1 VPGLIA
7 AGIAPFV
14 VGYLVASL
22 VIFPAPDV
30 VGDGISVPSL
40 EGMTATE
47 AEGRLTALGL
57 RLTQVTRLPHPD
69 VREGDITAQAPLPG
83 QQLRSGGSVRV
94 AVSSGVPRVVVP
106 DVVGFSD
113 TRARS
118 LLEKLG
124 FTIQESVEEN
134 DAPLGRV
141 IRIEPEPGTSLG
153 LPARV
158 SIVLSAGPPAIEPDT
173 TAAPA
178 ARDTVDG
185 VGPSAR
191 AASGR
196 WPTPARSSMFRQ
208 MQSLTQMASDAAQQ
222 GGE

>member
-14 VGYLVASL
+14 IGYLFASL
-22 VIFPAPDV
+22 VMFPAPEV
-30 VGDGISVPSL
+30 AGDGISVPSL
-40 EGMTATE
+40 EGMSATE
-47 AEGRLTALGL
+47 AEGRLKELGL

-69 VREGDITAQAPLPG
+69 IDEGEITAQAPLAG
-83 QQLRSGGSVRV
+83 QQLRSGAGVRV
-94 AVSSGVPRVVVP
+94 AVSSGVPHVVVP
-106 DVVGFSD
+106 DVVGFSE

-124 FTIQESVEEN
+124 FTIQGSVEEN

-141 IRIEPEPGTSLG
+141 IRIEPAPGTSLG

-158 SIVLSAGPPAIEPDT
+158 SIVLSSGPPAVEPDT
-173 TAAPA
+173 TTPPVV
-178 ARDTVDG
+178 RDTVDG
-185 VGPSAR
+185 VGPSAL
-191 AASGR
+191 AAPVR
-196 WPTPARSSMFRQ
+196 WPAPVQSSMFRRL
-208 MQSLTQMASDAAQQ
+208 QSLTQTRSDLARR

>member
-83 QQLRSGGSVRV
+83 QQLRS
-94 AVSSGVPRVVVP
+94 ALPRIP
-106 DVVGFSD
+106 
-113 TRARS
+113 
-118 LLEKLG
+118 
-124 FTIQESVEEN
+124 
-134 DAPLGRV
+134 
-141 IRIEPEPGTSLG
+141 
-153 LPARV
+153 
-158 SIVLSAGPPAIEPDT
+158 
-173 TAAPA
+173 
-178 ARDTVDG
+178 
-185 VGPSAR
+185 
-191 AASGR
+191 
-196 WPTPARSSMFRQ
+196 
-208 MQSLTQMASDAAQQ
+208 
-222 GGE
+222 